1 VPTIQPCIRIKMVG
15 TPSSRAFARPVALPT
30 LRAASAEQA
39 FGSTVFSSGSYERGW
54 NMRKLSLALAA
65 VATIAVAAPTI
76 ASAEDFGVGV
86 RIGGDRDRVGF
97 RDRGDFR
104 GARAEF
110 REHDRG
116 LHRGWY
122 RDRGERTVIIKRRHR
137 DWD

>member
-1 VPTIQPCIRIKMVG
+1 MKKHESEIRSAPATREDQLVG
-15 TPSSRAFARPVALPT
+15 
-30 LRAASAEQA
+30 LRAASPKEQA
-39 FGSTVFSSGSYERGW
+39 FGSAVFLLGSYKRGW

-65 VATIAVAAPTI
+65 LATIAVAAPTI

-97 RDRGDFR
+97 RDRDDFR

-110 REHDRG
+110 RDHDRG
-116 LHRGWY
+116 FHRGWDRGWE
-122 RDRGERTVIIKRRHR
+122 RDRGDRTVIIKQRRHR

>member
-1 VPTIQPCIRIKMVG
+1 MINPTPNEALSRPEGGRAVPT
-15 TPSSRAFARPVALPT
+15 
-30 LRAASAEQA
+30 EQA
-39 FGSTVFSSGSYERGW
+39 FGSTVFLLGSYERGW

-97 RDRGDFR
+97 RDRDDFR

>member
-1 VPTIQPCIRIKMVG
+1 
-15 TPSSRAFARPVALPT
+15 
-30 LRAASAEQA
+30 
-39 FGSTVFSSGSYERGW
+39 
-54 NMRKLSLALAA
+54 MRKLSLALAA
-65 VATIAVAAPTI
+65 LATIAVAAPTI

-97 RDRGDFR
+97 RDRDDFR

-122 RDRGERTVIIKRRHR
+122 RERGWDRDRGDRTVIIKQRRHR